1 MKTGIIMFSTRMR
14 MMGII
19 IQKMIY
25 LSFVAVVLCLLF
37 SRLARILKVT
47 IRAAAV

>member
-1 MKTGIIMFSTRMR
+1 MR

-47 IRAAAV
+47 ILALVLLIENFLT